1 MAVTESEEGIG
12 ELFNGYRVLVIL
24 DENSFLDLIGEKE

>member
-24 DENSFLDLIGEKE
+24 DENSFLVMVAQ